1 MKQRF
6 ILFVSTLVLG
16 IVFGNRAL
24 AYDVK
29 VDGIYYNLDKTNKTA
44 VVTYKDKNFNSYSEV
59 IEIPSSITVNAS
71 DYDVTAIGINAFRN
85 CSGLTSVTIP
95 NSVTSIGQHAFSNCS
110 GLTSVTIPNSV
121 TSIGIQAFLGC
132 SGLTSI
138 NIPNS
143 VTSIEHGVFYSCSG
157 LTSITIPNSVTTIG
171 DWAFN
176 SCSGLTSVTIPN
188 SVTTIG
194 DCAFG
199 GCRGLTSV
207 TIPNSVT
214 SIGDSAFSGC
224 SGLTS
229 VNIPNSVTSIGEFT
243 FFGCSGLTTVRIP
256 NSVTSI
262 GGWVFSGCSGLTSV
276 TIPNS
281 VTSIGE
287 SAFSGC
293 TGLTS
298 VTIPNSVTS
307 IGNST
312 FYGCRGLTSVTIPNS
327 VTSIGESAFFNC
339 SGLTS
344 VTIPNSV
351 TSIGENAFKDCNIK
365 KLYYDCSVD
374 PYIYSDY
381 LEELIIGD
389 NVTIVYD
396 YFSNHTLRKI
406 VLGKNVAQ
414 ISSQAFNSSLIE
426 EFTIKGEG
434 EIYCYPN
441 IFDTQDLS
449 KATLYVP
456 ESKTRY
462 YQTTEP
468 WSKFGKVLT
477 LNGDTPDEPEKCAT
491 PSISY
496 SDGQL
501 QFSCETEGAKCYY
514 TLDCQDKNFG
524 ETKVEGN
531 IVTFSACYDITCYAK
546 AEGFANSD
554 VATAKLYWLTSSGSL
569 ETNINTAETRGVMA
583 SSANGFVTLSGLNTD
598 EQVSFYTADGRDLGS
613 VKAIDGTAHFAAQSG
628 TVVIAKIGKE
638 SIKIAVK

>member
-1 MKQRF
+1 MTTL
-6 ILFVSTLVLG
+6 ILS
-16 IVFGNRAL
+16 VFFSISAS
-24 AYDVK
+24 AYDVD
-29 VDGIYYNLDKTNKTA
+29 VDGIYYLTPKKNVAIVTKGDKE
-44 VVTYKDKNFNSYSEV
+44 YSGD
-59 IEIPSSITVNAS
+59 ITIPSSIKVNDLEYTVKEIKEYTFRGCS
-71 DYDVTAIGINAFRN
+71 GLTSVTIPNSVTSIAEGTFFN

-95 NSVTSIGQHAFSNCS
+95 NSVTSIGDKAFYGCSSLTSITIPNSVTRIGNDAFSRCS

-121 TSIGIQAFLGC
+121 TSIGKRTFC
-132 SGLTSI
+132 KC
-138 NIPNS
+138 
-143 VTSIEHGVFYSCSG
+143 Y
-157 LTSITIPNSVTTIG
+157 
-171 DWAFN
+171 
-176 SCSGLTSVTIPN
+176 
-188 SVTTIG
+188 
-194 DCAFG
+194 
-199 GCRGLTSV
+199 GLTSV